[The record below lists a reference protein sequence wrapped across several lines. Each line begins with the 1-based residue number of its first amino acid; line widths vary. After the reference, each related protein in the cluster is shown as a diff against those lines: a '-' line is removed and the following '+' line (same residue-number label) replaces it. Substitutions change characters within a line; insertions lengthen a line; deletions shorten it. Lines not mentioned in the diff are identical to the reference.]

1 MQRAEATASIPAS
14 AGDLF
19 AFLADPTNLPNW
31 QTGILS
37 AELTS
42 QPPVGVGS
50 KARVVRQLMGQR
62 IVADLVM
69 TAFEPD
75 RRLVLESTVS
85 GVAAVATLELAP
97 RDDGT
102 ELHFTMSF
110 TAKNVFM
117 APFEGMAA
125 GAAQGDLASS
135 LERLREHFQE
145 A

>member
-1 MQRAEATASIPAS
+1 MQRAEATASIPAPI
-14 AGDLF
+14 GELF
-19 AFLADPTNLPNW
+19 AFLADPSNLPAW

-75 RRLVLESTVS
+75 HRLVLESTVS
-85 GVAAVATLELAP
+85 GIAAVAELELAP
-97 RDDGT
+97 GEEAT
-102 ELHFTMSF
+102 ELRFAMSF
-110 TAKNVFM
+110 SATNVFM

-135 LERLREHFQE
+135 LERLRTHFSG
-145 A
+145 

>member
-1 MQRAEATASIPAS
+1 MQRAEATASIPAP

-75 RRLVLESTVS
+75 HRLVLESTVS

-110 TAKNVFM
+110 TAQSIFM

-135 LERLREHFQE
+135 LDRLRDHFRE
-145 A
+145 G